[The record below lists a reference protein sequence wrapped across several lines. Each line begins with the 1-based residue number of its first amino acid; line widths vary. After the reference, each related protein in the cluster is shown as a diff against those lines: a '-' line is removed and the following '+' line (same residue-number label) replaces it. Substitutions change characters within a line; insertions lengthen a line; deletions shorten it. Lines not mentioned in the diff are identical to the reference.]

1 VEGISIMEGAPSVA
15 HVNGQSVSVGDMLGN
30 QLIINEIRINEIE
43 FIYRG
48 VVLARRF

>member
-1 VEGISIMEGAPSVA
+1 MLT
-15 HVNGQSVSVGDMLGN
+15 GDL
-30 QLIINEIRINEIE
+30 LIHEIHSDEIQ